1 MNVRYPLHAA
11 LVAGIGAMLA
21 ARPARAQEMSALVRA
36 FDLEQRGRPAEAA
49 VAFREAL
56 HSRDMVSALL
66 GLERVLGELGQ
77 SESMVGVADSLARVH
92 RRDPTV
98 QVVRIRTLLYARRPA
113 DATSAF
119 REWASASRSGAPYR
133 EYARLL
139 LDAGRVAAAD
149 SVLQAAVAVPGA
161 EREVAAELA
170 RLEVARGAWS
180 AAAGR
185 WRTAVERAPHMVP
198 AAVFSLGDA
207 DETRRD
213 GVRAVLAA
221 PPLSTRARELLSGLE
236 LAWGAHGA
244 SWAALAELPPDSATS
259 VVWYAFAERAEAA
272 GNWLPARDAWR
283 ALLAVRC
290 LPDLALRAVD
300 ASLRG
305 GDASTAIA
313 LLDDGR
319 CPAGGGVRRKAA
331 LGLRVRALAL
341 SGHPGE
347 AARALEGAQDL
358 YPDER
363 RALAGTVA
371 WGWVQSGDIDRARSV
386 VGAALDDDTT
396 GVLGW
401 LALYEGDLVTARRAL
416 RSPGASSP
424 DAVAALALLA
434 RTRAERAPAL
444 GRAFLLLA
452 RRDSVSAAAA
462 LERAAGDISDAAP
475 AMLGLAARLHHVR
488 GDWGRAEPLWQR
500 ILEQHESS
508 PEAAEADLAWARSLQ
523 SRGDRARARARLEHL
538 ILSYPT
544 SALVPQ
550 ARRALEALGGA

>member
-11 LVAGIGAMLA
+11 LVVGVGAMLA
-21 ARPARAQEMSALVRA
+21 ASPARAQEMSALVRA

-49 VAFREAL
+49 AAFREAL
-56 HSRDMVSALL
+56 HSRDMVAALL
-66 GLERVLGELGQ
+66 GLERVLGELGR

-113 DATSAF
+113 DAASAF
-119 REWASASRSGAPYR
+119 REWASASRSGVPYR

-139 LDAGRVAAAD
+139 LDVGRVAAAD
-149 SVLQAAVAVPGA
+149 SVLQAALAVPGA

-170 RLEVARGAWS
+170 RLEVARSAWS
-180 AAAGR
+180 AAARR

-207 DETRRD
+207 DESARD
-213 GVRAVLAA
+213 GVRAVLGA
-221 PPLSTRARELLSGLE
+221 PPLSVRAREVMSGLE

-259 VVWYAFAERAEAA
+259 ALWYGFAERAEAL
-272 GNWLPARDAWR
+272 GSWLPARDAWR

-290 LPDLALRAVD
+290 VPDLALRAAD

-305 GDASTAIA
+305 GDASTALA

-319 CPAGGGVRRKAA
+319 CPTGGGVRRKAA
-331 LGLRVRALAL
+331 IGLRVRALAL
-341 SGHPGE
+341 SGRADE
-347 AARALEGAQDL
+347 AARALDGAQDL
-358 YPDER
+358 NADER

-386 VGAALDDDTT
+386 MGAALDDDTSS
-396 GVLGW
+396 VLGW

-416 RSPGASSP
+416 RGTGASSP

-452 RRDSVSAAAA
+452 RRDSVGAAAA
-462 LERAAGDISDAAP
+462 LERAASDISDAAP
-475 AMLGLAARLHHVR
+475 AMLGLAARLHHAR